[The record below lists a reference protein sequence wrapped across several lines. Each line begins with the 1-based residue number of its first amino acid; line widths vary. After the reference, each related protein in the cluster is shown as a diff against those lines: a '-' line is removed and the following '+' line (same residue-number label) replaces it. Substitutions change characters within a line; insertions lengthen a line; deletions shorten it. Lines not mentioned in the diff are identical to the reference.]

1 MCKNRFRQAC
11 MNIGTCIKYITGS
24 ETLTFQPGTQLERQ
38 KRRATFLVALTI
50 CAIILVVLS
59 YYIPWNKYYKEIA
72 YRTIEKEN
80 WLGFIA
86 SFWGAII
93 GAVISGLATI
103 VTTWLIIRRSYRID
117 YHRERIE
124 FLPILQISTRND
136 IELELKESKRIQDI
150 IRHYRIWNRA
160 WEELP
165 ETFKVFEIRNVGKG
179 IAIKPKIA
187 NEAEEAVFGVP
198 SYASIVS
205 QQSVL
210 FIEDI
215 DYVYNS
221 EMVFSFFDIFDN
233 FYMQKF
239 SLEIDEEETIWNIQ
253 MSMPQLVLKTQRIR
267 YEQ

>member
-1 MCKNRFRQAC
+1 MCKNRVKQAC
-11 MNIGTCIKYITGS
+11 ANIATYFKYISGS

-38 KRRATFLVALTI
+38 KRHTFLIVILVI
-50 CAIILVVLS
+50 CAITLIALS

-72 YRTIEKEN
+72 SHNIQKEN

-93 GAVISGLATI
+93 GAVLSGLATV

-124 FLPILQISTRND
+124 FLPILQLSARND
-136 IELELKESKRIQDI
+136 IELELRDSKHLQDI
-150 IRHYRIWNRA
+150 IKHYRIWNRG
-160 WEELP
+160 WDELP
-165 ETFKVFEIRNVGKG
+165 ETFKVFEIKNVGKG

-187 NEAEEAVFGVP
+187 SEVEEAVFGVP
-198 SYASIVS
+198 SFAAIVS
-205 QQSVL
+205 QESVL
-210 FIEDI
+210 FIEDF
-215 DYVYNS
+215 DYVYNGAIT
-221 EMVFSFFDIFDN
+221 FSFFDIFDN
-233 FYMQKF
+233 FYNQNF
-239 SLEIDEEETIWNIQ
+239 LLDVDEEESIWNIQ